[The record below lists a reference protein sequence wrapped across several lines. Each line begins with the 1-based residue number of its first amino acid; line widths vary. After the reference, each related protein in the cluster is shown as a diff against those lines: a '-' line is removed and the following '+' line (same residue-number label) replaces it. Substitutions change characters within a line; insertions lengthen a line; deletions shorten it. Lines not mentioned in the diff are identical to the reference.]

1 MAMKYVKLFENW
13 LLTEADKVQ
22 AFDPNKPDLWPVLAT
37 TVGDAKS
44 ANMSDE
50 FLTSIFSRALT
61 EANRT
66 KLQVVSGISFAKRSY
81 YIPNLI
87 DDELES
93 YKGDIKTLKKYML
106 DLVKGQA
113 WEYPRSGLTKQE
125 QETIETSK
133 SQGYAA
139 NALFAN
145 LTKSEMIDWIKAL
158 NQFKGSIEKK
168 KDLKEADKKKGKEIF
183 EKLEKELQARL
194 DDSKSKQQDEITFY
208 YGEAGE
214 DGVGPEFL
222 RVLLPK
228 TSLNKDTDKI
238 IDYICDDISNYLP
251 EEVDPSGNLSIE
263 ANTLTF
269 GMIMAWFNKYEKGE
283 ANKSLLSKTG
293 KANYDTYCTRIFGP
307 EEAADQLE
315 FTSAVSIGGQTVKLA
330 NSRSDGTIVP
340 VLALNKVVGTVGF
353 AYNSYEISDTGLKSL
368 KEKDIWTALSS
379 AKSSIIIVGNT
390 DTSGT
395 PEYNKSL
402 SVKRA
407 EAVLAVLSKDTR
419 FSKLKAT
426 KNVTTRGDGKQYPLA
441 PDDKGKNQEAAA
453 SNRRVELIIDD
464 KEASDKLKQ
473 K

>member
-168 KDLKEADKKKGKEIF
+168 KDQK
-183 EKLEKELQARL
+183 
-194 DDSKSKQQDEITFY
+194 
-208 YGEAGE
+208 
-214 DGVGPEFL
+214 
-222 RVLLPK
+222 
-228 TSLNKDTDKI
+228 
-238 IDYICDDISNYLP
+238 
-251 EEVDPSGNLSIE
+251 
-263 ANTLTF
+263 
-269 GMIMAWFNKYEKGE
+269 
-283 ANKSLLSKTG
+283 
-293 KANYDTYCTRIFGP
+293 
-307 EEAADQLE
+307 
-315 FTSAVSIGGQTVKLA
+315 
-330 NSRSDGTIVP
+330 
-340 VLALNKVVGTVGF
+340 
-353 AYNSYEISDTGLKSL
+353 
-368 KEKDIWTALSS
+368 
-379 AKSSIIIVGNT
+379 
-390 DTSGT
+390 
-395 PEYNKSL
+395 
-402 SVKRA
+402 
-407 EAVLAVLSKDTR
+407 
-419 FSKLKAT
+419 
-426 KNVTTRGDGKQYPLA
+426 
-441 PDDKGKNQEAAA
+441 PDFH
-453 SNRRVELIIDD
+453 
-464 KEASDKLKQ
+464 
-473 K
+473 